1 MQECTSRWY
10 CFFPERCVVD
20 LGFILDQ
27 STSIELDGRT
37 GVFKKIILQFV
48 KNAANKYG
56 ITKDGVRAGVIVYS
70 HVLNTKVKIHLD
82 DCYDTICFT
91 EAVDKIEYEGGNTFT
106 NEALKKA
113 DEELFIKKRGFR
125 ENVPTYAILIAD
137 GGQTETAET
146 AGYLLHKEVK
156 SRASTMK
163 ERGIKIVAFGI
174 ALSKIRDIELLETL
188 ASPGEYHNVTNFNEL
203 DTFLDD
209 LMIGVCSGK

>member
-1 MQECTSRWY
+1 MVLY
-10 CFFPERCVVD
+10 FPETCVVD

-27 STSIELDGRT
+27 STSIEKQGGQ
-37 GVFKKIILQFV
+37 GVFKKTILQFV

-56 ITKDGVRAGVIVYS
+56 IAKDGVRAGVIVYS
-70 HVLNTKVKIHLD
+70 DAEKTKVKIHLD
-82 DCYDTICFT
+82 DCYNTSCFT
-91 EAVDKIEYEGGNTFT
+91 EAVDEIEYEGGNTFT
-106 NEALKKA
+106 SVALRKA
-113 DEELFIKKRGFR
+113 DEELFIEKRGFR
-125 ENVPTYAILIAD
+125 ENVRTYAILIAD

-174 ALSKIRDIELLETL
+174 ALSKIRDIKLLETL

-209 LMIGVCSGK
+209 LMIGVCRGK